1 MKSQNV
7 AYLQTEKK
15 KSPKPAA
22 EEKTMKIICFASKKG
37 GVSKTTSALITGL
50 LLAEKKK
57 VLMVDLDSQNA
68 LTSFFFDDIATI
80 QGKTILE
87 AIKGEKLFNQV
98 IFEIT
103 PNLHVIPSVLQFE
116 EIDEWGR
123 TGKELIL
130 RKELKKLEGQYD
142 YVILDTPPNL
152 RSETVFGLVAA
163 DVIVIPARL
172 EKMDTRAIDFTI
184 DKING
189 QIREDFNP
197 TLQKIYILPTQFNYQ
212 NRTVNELALDTL
224 KKDYKDL
231 LLKISIPYTSK
242 VSQFN
247 YLGFQDSNNLK
258 NFPEYM
264 ELVEVIK

>member
-1 MKSQNV
+1 MKAQNV
-7 AYLQTEKK
+7 AYLKPEKNSRRPATEEQ
-15 KSPKPAA
+15 S
-22 EEKTMKIICFASKKG
+22 MKVICFASKKG
-37 GVSKTTSALITGL
+37 GVSKTTSAVITGL
-50 LLAEKKK
+50 ILAENKR
-57 VLMVDLDSQNA
+57 VLLIDLDSQNA
-68 LTSFFFDDIATI
+68 LTSFFFDDITKI

-87 AIKGEKLFNQV
+87 AIKGEKLFSQV

-130 RKELKKLEGQYD
+130 RKELKKLEGLYD

-184 DKING
+184 EKINR

-197 TLQKIYILPTQFNYQ
+197 TLQKIYILPTQYNYQ
-212 NRTVNELALDTL
+212 NRTVNDLALETL
-224 KKDYKDL
+224 KSDYKKML
-231 LLKISIPYTSK
+231 LNVCIPYTSK

-247 YLGFQDSNNLK
+247 YLGFQELNNFK
-258 NFPEYM
+258 NFAEYR
-264 ELVEVIK
+264 EFVEVIK